1 MESQCRDANTGEMW
15 SVFSDPVKN
24 LAAAFWTSCRWDNA
38 VWGRPIMSYNSLL
51 DKYQNTGDTFF
62 YSNKNSR
69 KKIANTARA
78 FVIGCF
84 FIFFNSAT
92 FWPTGEYFT
101 WFHLSLLIHFTMCIS
116 CLREQN
122 QAKTGF
128 SISEHYALKRHR
140 CSGVSWLC
148 GTFHAL
154 LQPKQTSM
162 DKQLIFYN

>member
-24 LAAAFWTSCRWDNA
+24 LGAAFWTSCRWDNA

-62 YSNKNSR
+62 ILIKILE
-69 KKIANTARA
+69 KKLLTLPELLSLA
-78 FVIGCF
+78 VF
-84 FIFFNSAT
+84 FFFYSAT

-101 WFHLSLLIHFTMCIS
+101 WFHLSLLIHFTMCIF

-140 CSGVSWLC
+140 CSGVSWSC